1 MQVDALK
8 ASTRLCP
15 RARILRRL
23 ARQDPVWLV
32 CPETTPLRTPA
43 QMLHNAFRIVSVTN
57 RRSMVRRARL
67 TRQKRFHPPLR
78 QTCMCDGTVYMRHL
92 SIYETLYRGV
102 YDTSGNSV
110 ECHVAASTY
119 E

>member
-1 MQVDALK
+1 MQVDAFK

-43 QMLHNAFRIVSVTN
+43 QMLHNA
-57 RRSMVRRARL
+57 
-67 TRQKRFHPPLR
+67 RQKRFHPPLR

-92 SIYETLYRGV
+92 SIYQTLYRGV

-110 ECHVAASTY
+110 ECHVAASTWRLP
-119 E
+119 EAEPGSLNRVDLIRASR